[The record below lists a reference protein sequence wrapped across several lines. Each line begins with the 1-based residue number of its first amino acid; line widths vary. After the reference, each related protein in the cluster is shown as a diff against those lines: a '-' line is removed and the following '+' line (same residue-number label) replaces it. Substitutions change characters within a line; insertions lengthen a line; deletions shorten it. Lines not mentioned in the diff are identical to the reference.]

1 MNDSIGNQSEYDKH
15 HAMVLDR
22 LAKIKGD
29 ETKDCAVVIF
39 IDRDKQELFT
49 HGINLTSDEVTAVLA
64 IATAD
69 IQGELDRIKAQVE
82 KELTNPQQH

>member
-1 MNDSIGNQSEYDKH
+1 MTESTGDQISYDKH

-29 ETKDCAVVIF
+29 DTKDSAVVIF

-69 IQGELDRIKAQVE
+69 IQGDLDRIKAQVE
-82 KELTNPQQH
+82 KQLLNPQQH